1 MNLRAAGL
9 RKARRQ
15 PSFTWILLLIA
26 FLMMAQI
33 SLAQD
38 NAADDP
44 ASTTDATTKD
54 TSTTTTKDTKTTT
67 TKDDTTT
74 TSKTTKESTTDKPTT
89 TTTTTESS
97 KSTTDSSTTT
107 TATNDYPV
115 VTVPPL
121 ADAPYMQTSDT
132 PEGTLF
138 IAVGAVLGF
147 LGLALL
153 AWRGMVA
160 WSVNRS
166 VRKAAIMQSS
176 EAKGLLRHRRKRS
189 AHRSHGGPAP
199 AVSLDKM
206 NGGHRTNHR
215 SSRGPRSNSG
225 LFFSPTAGM
234 HSGGNRGSNYLPA
247 GYYAAGSAAAG
258 SGSHQSMHF
267 SAADLPGLGP
277 QAQGYTRTKSG
288 PSPPGTPTHA
298 SGGGVYEP
306 QFNTSRYSQV
316 ASNSSVNLAS
326 PTQGRTPSAYLED
339 LFENHPPHNQ
349 R

>member
-15 PSFTWILLLIA
+15 PSFTWLLLLIA
-26 FLMMAQI
+26 VLMMAQI

-38 NAADDP
+38 TTGNDP
-44 ASTTDATTKD
+44 APTTDATTKE
-54 TSTTTTKDTKTTT
+54 TTTAT

-74 TSKTTKESTTDKPTT
+74 TSKTTETSATDKSATT
-89 TTTTTESS
+89 TTSES
-97 KSTTDSSTTT
+97 KSTDSSTTS

-132 PEGTLF
+132 PEGTVF

-147 LGLALL
+147 VGLALL

-199 AVSLDKM
+199 AVSLEKM
-206 NGGHRTNHR
+206 GGGHRTNHR
-215 SSRGPRSNSG
+215 SSKGPRSNSG

-234 HSGGNRGSNYLPA
+234 HSGGNRGSSYLPA

-258 SGSHQSMHF
+258 SGSHQSMQF
-267 SAADLPGLGP
+267 SASDLPGMGP

-298 SGGGVYEP
+298 PGGVYEP
-306 QFNTSRYSQV
+306 QFNTSRYSHM

-339 LFENHPPHNQ
+339 LFENHPPNRRQ
-349 R
+349 

>member
-15 PSFTWILLLIA
+15 PSFTWILLVIA
-26 FLMMAQI
+26 VLMMAHI
-33 SLAQD
+33 SFAQD
-38 NAADDP
+38 TTANDP
-44 ASTTDATTKD
+44 APTTDVSTKETTKATTH
-54 TSTTTTKDTKTTT
+54 
-67 TKDDTTT
+67 DDTTT
-74 TSKTTKESTTDKPTT
+74 TSKTTKESTTDKPA

-97 KSTTDSSTTT
+97 TSTDSSTTS

-132 PEGTLF
+132 PEGTVF

-199 AVSLDKM
+199 AVSLEKM
-206 NGGHRTNHR
+206 SGGHRTNPR
-215 SSRGPRSNSG
+215 SSKGPRSNSG

-234 HSGGNRGSNYLPA
+234 HSGGNRGSSYLPA
-247 GYYAAGSAAAG
+247 GYYAAGNTAAG
-258 SGSHQSMHF
+258 SGSHQSMQF
-267 SAADLPGLGP
+267 SAPDLPGMGP

-298 SGGGVYEP
+298 PGGVYEP
-306 QFNTSRYSQV
+306 QFNTSRYSHV

-339 LFENHPPHNQ
+339 LFENPPPHNRQ
-349 R
+349 

>member
-15 PSFTWILLLIA
+15 PSFTWLLLVIA
-26 FLMMAQI
+26 VLMMAHI
-33 SLAQD
+33 SFAQD
-38 NAADDP
+38 TTANDP
-44 ASTTDATTKD
+44 APTTDVSTKETTKATTH
-54 TSTTTTKDTKTTT
+54 
-67 TKDDTTT
+67 DDTTT
-74 TSKTTKESTTDKPTT
+74 TSKTTKESTTDKPA

-97 KSTTDSSTTT
+97 TSTDSSTTS

-132 PEGTLF
+132 PEGTVF

-160 WSVNRS
+160 WSEKEICAPLAWRPS
-166 VRKAAIMQSS
+166 TSR
-176 EAKGLLRHRRKRS
+176 LLGKDERRASHKSPLLQGPKIQQWLVLLPHGWNAQRRKQRFK
-189 AHRSHGGPAP
+189 
-199 AVSLDKM
+199 L
-206 NGGHRTNHR
+206 
-215 SSRGPRSNSG
+215 SS
-225 LFFSPTAGM
+225 
-234 HSGGNRGSNYLPA
+234 A
-247 GYYAAGSAAAG
+247 GYYAAGNAAAG
-258 SGSHQSMHF
+258 SGSHQSMQF
-267 SAADLPGLGP
+267 SAPDLPGMGP

-298 SGGGVYEP
+298 PGGVYEP
-306 QFNTSRYSQV
+306 QFNTSRYSHV

-339 LFENHPPHNQ
+339 LFENPPPHNRQ
-349 R
+349 

>member
-15 PSFTWILLLIA
+15 PSFTWLSLLIVV
-26 FLMMAQI
+26 LMMAQI

-38 NAADDP
+38 TTGNDP
-44 ASTTDATTKD
+44 APTTDVTTKE
-54 TSTTTTKDTKTTT
+54 TTTAT

-74 TSKTTKESTTDKPTT
+74 TSKTTETSATDKSATT
-89 TTTTTESS
+89 TTSES
-97 KSTTDSSTTT
+97 KSTDSSTTS

-132 PEGTLF
+132 PEGTVF

-147 LGLALL
+147 VGLALL

-160 WSVNRS
+160 C
-166 VRKAAIMQSS
+166 
-176 EAKGLLRHRRKRS
+176 
-189 AHRSHGGPAP
+189 
-199 AVSLDKM
+199 
-206 NGGHRTNHR
+206 
-215 SSRGPRSNSG
+215 
-225 LFFSPTAGM
+225 
-234 HSGGNRGSNYLPA
+234 GGNRGSSYLPA

-258 SGSHQSMHF
+258 SGSHQSMQF
-267 SAADLPGLGP
+267 SASDLPGMGP

-298 SGGGVYEP
+298 PGGVYEP
-306 QFNTSRYSQV
+306 QFNTSRYSHM

-339 LFENHPPHNQ
+339 LFENHPPNRRQ
-349 R
+349 